1 MGWRSVGRM
10 PYAPTVL
17 PEKHAA
23 FRTFHAQGGAK
34 PRRRTG
40 LLLSGMGR
48 SCSWRHIIMI
58 SVSLHT

>member
-1 MGWRSVGRM
+1 MGWRFVGRM

-34 PRRRTG
+34 RGAMPDSYCLVWRRLYACD
-40 LLLSGMGR
+40 LLL
-48 SCSWRHIIMI
+48 
-58 SVSLHT
+58 

>member
-34 PRRRTG
+34 RGAMPGISLSLVACLYSRR
-40 LLLSGMGR
+40 S
-48 SCSWRHIIMI
+48 H
-58 SVSLHT
+58 